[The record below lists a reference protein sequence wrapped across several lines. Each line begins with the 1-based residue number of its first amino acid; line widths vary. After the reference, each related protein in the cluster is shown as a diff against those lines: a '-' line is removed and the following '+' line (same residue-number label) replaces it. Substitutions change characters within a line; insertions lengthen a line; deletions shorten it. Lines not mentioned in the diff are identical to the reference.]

1 MIVIGT
7 KIMLSVTLFVSLIL
21 DENVSILTNELAA
34 NLVAPFLPRT
44 VRIAPKTAFPQMT
57 ISSTKPAHLSAP
69 LFV

>member
-21 DENVSILTNELAA
+21 ENVSILTNELAA

>member
-21 DENVSILTNELAA
+21 ENVSILTND
-34 NLVAPFLPRT
+34 LVAPFLPRT

>member
-7 KIMLSVTLFVSLIL
+7 KTMLSVTLFVSLIL
-21 DENVSILTNELAA
+21 ENVSILTNELAA